1 MKCIRM
7 LTFLPLEEIDAMDSW
22 EGSKLNEAKEILA
35 FELTKLVHGEEE
47 AQKAQE
53 AARALFSNG
62 GDSANM
68 PTCEVSEEDLRDG
81 AVDILALLV
90 KSGLAGTRSEARR
103 NVTQGGVTLDGEK
116 VTDFKAA
123 YTLDDFKGEGKV
135 LKRGKKKFIKIV
147 AE

>member
-1 MKCIRM
+1 MKQ
-7 LTFLPLEEIDAMDSW
+7 
-22 EGSKLNEAKEILA
+22 KKILA

-53 AARALFSNG
+53 AARALFING